1 MLWRDNIDNEIKF
14 LKLLLTGAEQVHL
27 PDSDKIVLSSDNKYQ
42 KKLQPQYP
50 QNPESWYS
58 EQEVIPP
65 HEMKETP
72 RIRKVEKGLRRWK
85 ELPQPT
91 DVRIK
96 QLFHNNLPLYIFTLA
111 KDSTIISFWKKS
123 GSIVINILKQ
133 LNWVFNTDP
142 QEHM

>member
-1 MLWRDNIDNEIKF
+1 MLHVWRDNIDHEIKF
-14 LKLLLTGAEQVHL
+14 LKLLLIGAEQVHL

-58 EQEVIPP
+58 EQEVTPP

-91 DVRIK
+91 DVRI
-96 QLFHNNLPLYIFTLA
+96 
-111 KDSTIISFWKKS
+111 
-123 GSIVINILKQ
+123 
-133 LNWVFNTDP
+133 
-142 QEHM
+142 

>member
-1 MLWRDNIDNEIKF
+1 MLWRDNIDHEIKF
-14 LKLLLTGAEQVHL
+14 LKLLLIGAEQVHL

-58 EQEVIPP
+58 EQEVTPP

-142 QEHM
+142 

>member
-58 EQEVIPP
+58 EQEVTPP

-123 GSIVINILKQ
+123 GSIVINILK
-133 LNWVFNTDP
+133 
-142 QEHM
+142 

>member
-1 MLWRDNIDNEIKF
+1 MLWRDNIDHEIKF
-14 LKLLLTGAEQVHL
+14 LKLLLIGAEQVHL

-50 QNPESWYS
+50 RNPESWYS
-58 EQEVIPP
+58 EQEVTPP

-91 DVRIK
+91 DVRI
-96 QLFHNNLPLYIFTLA
+96 
-111 KDSTIISFWKKS
+111 
-123 GSIVINILKQ
+123 
-133 LNWVFNTDP
+133 
-142 QEHM
+142 

>member
-1 MLWRDNIDNEIKF
+1 MLWRDNIDYEIKF
-14 LKLLLTGAEQVHL
+14 LKLLLIGAEQVHL

-58 EQEVIPP
+58 EQEVTPP

-91 DVRIK
+91 DVRNK

-111 KDSTIISFWKKS
+111 KDSTRISFWKKS

-142 QEHM
+142 

>member
-1 MLWRDNIDNEIKF
+1 MLWRDNIDYEIKF
-14 LKLLLTGAEQVHL
+14 LKLLLIGAEQVHL

-58 EQEVIPP
+58 EQEVTPP